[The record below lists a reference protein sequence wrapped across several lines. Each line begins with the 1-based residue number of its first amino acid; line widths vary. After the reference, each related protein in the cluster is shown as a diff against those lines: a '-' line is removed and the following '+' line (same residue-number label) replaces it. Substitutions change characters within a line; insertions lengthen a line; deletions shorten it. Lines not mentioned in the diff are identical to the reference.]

1 MRLLR
6 RVLILAVAVALLAA
20 VGVAVA
26 FAAVWS
32 RAATSTAGEV
42 AFADPLAIPPLAESR
57 VDAQGRRVFDL
68 TAGEGSHDFGRGRS
82 TPTWGFNGDYL
93 GPTLRAQ
100 RGEQVVVNVRNE
112 LAESTTVHWHGM
124 HLPAAMDG
132 GPHQPIA
139 PGDTWSPTWRIDQP
153 AATLWYHPH
162 PHGDTEEHVY
172 RGLAGMFILDDEA
185 APVDL
190 PEEYGVDDIPVIVQ
204 DKRFT
209 DDGRLN
215 ESGPLGSDIG
225 VLGDTIA
232 VNGTVAPYLDVTTER
247 LRLRL
252 LNASTARTY
261 DFGFADDRQFALVG
275 TDGGL
280 LATPYPTSRV
290 MLSPGE
296 RAEIVVTVRPGEEA
310 VLRSTPPPLGLDAIN
325 RRMSGGDDT
334 LDILQLRAA
343 DELAPSPEMPHRLV
357 EVPRLDPAEAAQT
370 RTFRLSGRN
379 INGQRMDMDRIDAT
393 VLTDSVEIWEV
404 TNAQNATHNFH
415 VHDVQF
421 QVLTVDGGPPPPE
434 LAGWKDTIYLPP
446 DVRFE
451 LILRFADYADPGA
464 PYMFHCHILYHED
477 RGMMGQFVV
486 VKPGQEA
493 GTPGRTHDHDQ
504 GSGTASA
511 PNAVS
516 PLSRV
521 ADGERG
527 ALGRRVSR
535 MTVRTGRPWVS
546 LGHPRP
552 HVVAGNT

>member
-1 MRLLR
+1 MRVLR
-6 RVLILAVAVALLAA
+6 RVLIIAVAVAVLAA
-20 VGVAVA
+20 GGVATA
-26 FAAVWS
+26 FTVVWS
-32 RAATSTAGEV
+32 RAATSTAGKV
-42 AFADPLAIPPLAESR
+42 AFAEPLAIPPLAESR
-57 VDAQGRRVFDL
+57 VDAQGRRVLDL
-68 TAGEGSHDFGRGRS
+68 TAGEGSHDFGQGRS

-100 RGEQVVVNVRNE
+100 RGEQVVVNVHNE
-112 LAESTTVHWHGM
+112 LAENTTVHWHGM

-162 PHGDTEEHVY
+162 PHGHTEEHVY

-185 APVDL
+185 AAVDL
-190 PEEYGVDDIPVIVQ
+190 PDEYGVDDIPVIVQ

-209 DDGRLN
+209 NDGHLN
-215 ESGPLGSDIG
+215 ESSPLGSDIG

-232 VNGTVAPYLDVTTER
+232 VNGTVAPYLDVTTQR

-252 LNASTARTY
+252 LNASTARSY

-280 LATPYPTSRV
+280 LATPYRTSRAR
-290 MLSPGE
+290 LSPGE
-296 RAEIVVTVRPGEEA
+296 RAEIVVTVDPGEEA

-343 DELAPSPEMPHRLV
+343 GELAPSPEMPESLV

-393 VLTDSVEIWEV
+393 VRTDSVEIWEV
-404 TNAQNATHNFH
+404 TNAQNTTHNFH

-421 QVLTVDGGPPPPE
+421 QVLTMDGGPPPPE

-451 LILRFADYADPGA
+451 LILRFADYADA
-464 PYMFHCHILYHED
+464 DMPYMFHCHILYHED
-477 RGMMGQFVV
+477 RGMMGQFLVV
-486 VKPGQEA
+486 EPGQEA
-493 GTPGRTHDHDQ
+493 GTPGGTHHHHHDD
-504 GSGTASA
+504 GNASTL
-511 PNAVS
+511 NAVS
-516 PLSRV
+516 PAEPSR
-521 ADGERG
+521 RP
-527 ALGRRVSR
+527 RVGSAR
-535 MTVRTGRPWVS
+535 PPRTTDDRAN
-546 LGHPRP
+546 R
-552 HVVAGNT
+552 